1 VLLVAWLNSAC
12 HFPCSSNS
20 SRKASTHHEIGHPK
34 KKPIKIEQRMTII
47 NPKIN
52 HSAEDEHPFNPKSF
66 SIMRKPLPLPHSS
79 TLNHLAEHLL
89 RIKNPPPPAHLVS
102 MPIIV
107 LLDFKSHQSTTNL
120 QQASREIHTKEA
132 CQQEEFIVKTVMVM
146 FRDGSC
152 FVDFFTSRASC
163 ISPASPVFFISLLLS

>member
-1 VLLVAWLNSAC
+1 
-12 HFPCSSNS
+12 
-20 SRKASTHHEIGHPK
+20 
-34 KKPIKIEQRMTII
+34 MTII

-146 FRDGSC
+146 GCDGSC

-163 ISPASPVFFISLLLS
+163 ISPASPIFFISSLLS